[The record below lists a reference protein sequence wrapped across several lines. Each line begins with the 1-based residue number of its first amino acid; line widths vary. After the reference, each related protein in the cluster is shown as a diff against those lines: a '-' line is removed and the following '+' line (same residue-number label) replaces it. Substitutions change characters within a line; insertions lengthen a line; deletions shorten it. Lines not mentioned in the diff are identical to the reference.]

1 MVVRYNRI
9 EELFNEEIAMEQGKT
24 ECAPL
29 LTNLTDCE
37 KCHASVKKL
46 QLRIV
51 KALEARRYNK
61 AKALQHI
68 LDNSLALN
76 CVKLLTKEPVFS
88 RKKQIL

>member
-1 MVVRYNRI
+1 
-9 EELFNEEIAMEQGKT
+9 MEQGKT
-24 ECAPL
+24 ECASS

-37 KCHASVKKL
+37 KCHASMKKL

-61 AKALQHI
+61 TKALQHI

-76 CVKLLTKEPVFS
+76 CVKLLTKEPVCS